1 MIVMHICMISR
12 EFPPVSGGIGYYVY
26 NLSRELIKKGHKV
39 TIITHGTTSKTE
51 KEIFDGIDVFKV
63 TFFPLYP
70 FHMILHGI
78 FVNSLLN
85 SLSPELSLIHLHSPL
100 TPTIKTSLPIV
111 TTVHTAMK
119 IDSRYH
125 EVVDPYS
132 LAEKVQSMY
141 FSPFTES
148 RLLRL
153 SNVVTAV
160 SPSVANELT
169 EYGFDSRKVT
179 IMWNGVDEKVF
190 CPLGNNEKLEK
201 YILYTGVLR
210 ARKGLFDLM
219 KCAILVNKIIPNVK
233 FVICGTGPLL
243 QKLKEQVRSVGLEK
257 KVLFLGRVERK
268 RLINIYQNA
277 TIYVV
282 SSIYEGLPTV
292 LLEAMACGLPV
303 VATNIGGNRD
313 LISSNV
319 NGLLVPPRSPEKM
332 AQMIALL
339 WNDEHL
345 RKRLGDNARETIVK
359 KYTWELITNNFI
371 NVYEALVQNKPI

>member
-359 KYTWELITNNFI
+359 KYTWELIANNFI

>member
-1 MIVMHICMISR
+1 MTVMHICMISR

-243 QKLKEQVRSVGLEK
+243 QKLKEQVRSVGLK
-257 KVLFLGRVERK
+257 KSFGLSWCRK
-268 RLINIYQNA
+268 KKLI
-277 TIYVV
+277 
-282 SSIYEGLPTV
+282 
-292 LLEAMACGLPV
+292 
-303 VATNIGGNRD
+303 
-313 LISSNV
+313 
-319 NGLLVPPRSPEKM
+319 
-332 AQMIALL
+332 
-339 WNDEHL
+339 
-345 RKRLGDNARETIVK
+345 
-359 KYTWELITNNFI
+359 
-371 NVYEALVQNKPI
+371 